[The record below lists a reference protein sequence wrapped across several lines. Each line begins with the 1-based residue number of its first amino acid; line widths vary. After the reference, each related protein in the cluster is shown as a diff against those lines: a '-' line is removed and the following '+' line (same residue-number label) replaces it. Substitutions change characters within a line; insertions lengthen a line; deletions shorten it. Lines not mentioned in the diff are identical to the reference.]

1 MGMINVLKQVK
12 VCTDF
17 AQNRAEDALWAGKKA
32 SDGVVVLTRGV
43 IGITAEMCKEV
54 GGLRSVAGAISALV
68 NALGLFGVPVAVFAG
83 VVKACDSANKSFGG
97 IHVVHR
103 LNEFATGKAYSS
115 AFYLVSR
122 ISFLVKDTLTFVQF
136 IEGLALISAGTA
148 KAHFAAFSEW
158 SGIVITPQSI
168 SPTFEYFGWGLD
180 AANNLANWHKD
191 WQSKGWDSLTLD
203 RGFSLALDVTKLT
216 AISLASSNATWLKA
230 LRFAALFG
238 TSAVHIGRA
247 THRYLN
253 GQAHRAPAE
262 PANSPN
268 TPGEAV
274 QHQPAAC
281 EEGSNAGSH
290 VK

>member
-1 MGMINVLKQVK
+1 MINVLKPVK
-12 VCTDF
+12 VCADF
-17 AQNRAEDALWAGKKA
+17 AQDRAEDALWVGKMA
-32 SDGVVVLTRGV
+32 SGSVVVLTRAV
-43 IGITAEMCKEV
+43 VGITAEMCKEV
-54 GGLRSVAGAISALV
+54 GGLRSVAGAISAAV
-68 NALGLFGVPVAVFAG
+68 NALDLFGVPVAAFAG

-122 ISFLVKDTLTFVQF
+122 ISFLVKDTLSFVQF

-148 KAHFAAFSEW
+148 KAHFAAFSQW
-158 SGIVITPQSI
+158 SGIAITPQSI

-180 AANNLANWHKD
+180 AANNLANWHRD
-191 WQSKGWDSLTLD
+191 WQVRGWESLTLD

-216 AISLASSNATWLKA
+216 AISLATSNATWLKA
-230 LRFAALFG
+230 IRFAALFG

-247 THRYLN
+247 THRYLI
-253 GQAHRAPAE
+253 GQAHRAPTNPSNPPSVPVDAS
-262 PANSPN
+262 A
-268 TPGEAV
+268 
-274 QHQPAAC
+274 HQPPAC